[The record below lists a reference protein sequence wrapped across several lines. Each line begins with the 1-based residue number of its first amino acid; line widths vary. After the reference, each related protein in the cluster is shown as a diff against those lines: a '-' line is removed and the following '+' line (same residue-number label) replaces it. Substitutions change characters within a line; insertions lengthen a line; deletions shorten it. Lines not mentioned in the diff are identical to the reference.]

1 MGTKIDYIFAT
12 KDFKAIK
19 AEVIGKLQ
27 DLPTNAEPSDHLP
40 ISTTFVIAKNKNT
53 FIQDIRN
60 LKSLLHL
67 V

>member
-12 KDFKAIK
+12 KDFKTIK

-40 ISTTFVIAKNKNT
+40 ISSTFIIPKNKKT
-53 FIQDIRN
+53 FIQDIRIM
-60 LKSLLHL
+60 K
-67 V
+67 